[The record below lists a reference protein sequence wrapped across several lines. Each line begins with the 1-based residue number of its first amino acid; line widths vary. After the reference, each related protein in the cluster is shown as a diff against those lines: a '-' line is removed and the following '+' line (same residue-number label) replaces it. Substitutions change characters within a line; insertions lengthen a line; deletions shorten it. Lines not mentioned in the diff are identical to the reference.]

1 MAGYEHTLTQGLI
14 LLTTSG
20 YDPLGVEKDYL
31 AEGPS
36 DGLKAQVMG

>member
-1 MAGYEHTLTQGLI
+1 MAGDEHTLTQGLI

-31 AEGPS
+31 AEGPPNRS
-36 DGLKAQVMG
+36 PQELE